1 MPTRVTY
8 TELREVLGDKA
19 AEADKLF
26 KGEPET
32 ALIASILWAF
42 EVPSEAFRLGRT
54 RVFFRAGQISTVQKI
69 LNETGPEKAPWIMK
83 RLKDA
88 LASRQEAKAAA
99 EEAQAAMSA
108 AEAGLKKAEDAAA
121 AVLGPRGGVDSSD
134 EDSDD
139 GVRLRHRLVPTSSS
153 SASGV
158 KEDDLRGLE
167 SAAKRAKTAGS
178 TLPQIDAMVGAAR
191 EDKMGTYAEGLM
203 DRVLAASKDAIAKV
217 KDAAARGADL
227 ERTVAD
233 VRGRDEATALR
244 RLGELLKGLHT
255 DFKATRRTAE
265 SAVEAAAKCQ
275 VDKTR
280 ELTAASKAQATKVE
294 GQAREVTNVAR
305 GAAQASERQ
314 RAAFEAATSKAKDAD
329 TATEKAKAAFSSLRG
344 FMKEATEEEEAA
356 RVSALKKAEEAK
368 KNKKKEQEETM
379 AAAAA
384 AAAASSAAEVEAEAR
399 GVKPPAA
406 PTLEEQQQEE
416 DKVSE
421 LVVIPSA
428 APANRRL
435 SAISRVPS
443 LSVKNLLDSDAVK
456 SPVPSPTPSPDVSV
470 SDFGAGVEMIDGPR
484 LGGMPTHMRS
494 TSERFEEAM
503 EDGYKEG
510 YLMSQ
515 SKMMK
520 RWTPRYFVLDNGFLS
535 HYEKISLVG
544 TKKHKTM
551 ELKADSVTRPTNQIN
566 TFGVRTGTTEWLL
579 LARSKKEMK
588 AWMGAI
594 TDQIH
599 ALFIREYN
607 VPGDD
612 YHSQGTWGQCFY
624 KMAAGVRPQWIRT
637 FPVPQAPHTGDGLF
651 EGEIIEV
658 TQVLENEG
666 VKFLRMAN
674 DRGWASAQDIEA
686 GDGTALFTKVS
697 GELTAET
704 REHNVPMI
712 ANQPAVVLFGPSLES
727 QETGATLMPGDSVRV
742 VQRYT
747 PAPGVEKRDG
757 QAFVKLKKTG
767 GWVPIM
773 KSNGVVGV
781 VPHNPRG

>member
-8 TELREVLGDKA
+8 AELKEVLGDKA

-108 AEAGLKKAEDAAA
+108 AKAGLKKAEYAAE

-139 GVRLRHRLVPTSSS
+139 GVRLRHRLVLTSSS
-153 SASGV
+153 SSSGV

-167 SAAKRAKTAGS
+167 SAAKKAKTAGS

-191 EDKMGTYAEGLM
+191 EDNMGTYAEGLM

-217 KDAAARGADL
+217 KDAAAKGADL
-227 ERTVAD
+227 EKAVAD

-244 RLGELLKGLHT
+244 RLGELLRGLHT
-255 DFKATRRTAE
+255 DFKAARRTAE
-265 SAVEAAAKCQ
+265 SAMEAAAKCQ

-280 ELTAASKAQATKVE
+280 ELTDASKAQATKVE
-294 GQAREVTNVAR
+294 GKAREVANVAR

-314 RAAFEAATSKAKDAD
+314 RAAFEAAQSKAKDAD
-329 TATEKAKAAFSSLRG
+329 TAAEKAKTAFSIYQ
-344 FMKEATEEEEAA
+344 EATDEEEVA
-356 RVSALKKAEEAK
+356 RVAALKKAEEAN
-368 KNKKKEQEETM
+368 KNKQKETETM
-379 AAAAA
+379 AEAAAAAA
-384 AAAASSAAEVEAEAR
+384 AAAASAAEVEAEAS

-406 PTLEEQQQEE
+406 PTPEEQQQGEN
-416 DKVSE
+416 KVSE

-443 LSVKNLLDSDAVK
+443 MSVKNLLDSDAVK
-456 SPVPSPTPSPDVSV
+456 SPVPSPTASPDISV
-470 SDFGAGVEMIDGPR
+470 SGLGAGVEMIDGPR
-484 LGGMPTHMRS
+484 AGGMPIHMRS
-494 TSERFEEAM
+494 TSERVEEAM
-503 EDGYKEG
+503 ADGYKEG

-535 HYEKISLVG
+535 HYENISLVG

-551 ELKADSVTRPTNQIN
+551 ELKADSVTRPANQIN

-579 LARSKKEMK
+579 LARSKNEMK

-594 TDQIH
+594 KDQIH

-612 YHSQGTWGQCFY
+612 YQSQGAWGQCFY
-624 KMAAGVRPQWIRT
+624 KMVAGVRPQWIRT

-651 EGEIIEV
+651 EGETIEV

-666 VKFLRMAN
+666 VSFLRMAN

-697 GELTAET
+697 GELTTET
-704 REHNVPMI
+704 REHIVPMI

-727 QETGATLMPGDSVRV
+727 QEMGATLMPGDIVRV

-757 QAFVKLKKTG
+757 QTFVKLKKTG